1 LKAYALT
8 GPDKPAELLTL
19 PKPEVGPRDVLVAI
33 RAAGVNGFDV
43 YQASGGLTGMMEHRF
58 PTVIGR
64 DLAGVVEGIG
74 PEVADFAVGDEV
86 FGFVPSTPPLEHGTF
101 AEYISAANL
110 VLARKPAALDFE
122 TAAALPLAGSAALDL
137 LEAVDVKDDATLLVV
152 GATGGVGAFVV
163 QLAAMRGTTVIA
175 TARPDENA
183 LRDLGASHT
192 IDYSAGGVAD
202 AVLAA
207 YPDGITALI
216 DVVDRQDALTELGSV
231 VHSGGRVAS
240 LLGAADVDAF
250 ASRDVAATNV
260 NAKPTPEKLE
270 RLADLVGSGDLQV
283 LIQAVYSLDQ
293 VEEALEAF
301 KQGTRG
307 KLVVRLSGS

>member
-1 LKAYALT
+1 LKAYALPA
-8 GPDKPAELLTL
+8 PDKPAELVTL
-19 PKPEVGPRDVLVAI
+19 AKPEVGPRDVLVAI
-33 RAAGVNGFDV
+33 RAASVNGFDV

-64 DLAGVVEGIG
+64 DLAGVVEAVGSEAG
-74 PEVADFAVGDEV
+74 DFAAGDEV
-86 FGFVPSTPPLEHGTF
+86 FGFVPSAPPLEHGTF
-101 AEYISAANL
+101 AEQISADSL
-110 VLARKPAALDFE
+110 VLARKPATLDFE

-137 LEAVDVKDDATLLVV
+137 LEAVDVKEGQTLLVV
-152 GATGGVGAFVV
+152 GATGGVGSFVV
-163 QLAAMRGTTVIA
+163 QLAGMRGATVIA

-183 LRDLGASHT
+183 LRDLGASQT

-207 YPDGITALI
+207 YPDGITGLI
-216 DVVDRQDALTELGSV
+216 DVVDQKDALTALGSV

-240 LLGAADVDAF
+240 LLGAADVEAF
-250 ASRDVAATNV
+250 GSRHVTATNV

-270 RLADLVGSGDLQV
+270 GLADLVVSGDLQV

-293 VEEALEAF
+293 VQEALDAF

-307 KLVVRLSGS
+307 KLVVRI